1 MVRKGNGKRRTWY
14 RLVLI
19 ALITVG
25 FLMPA
30 PAPVLA
36 QAKLVVG
43 STLLGLVI
51 VPLVAYGL
59 YENLPSRQ
67 GKERLIKGEF
77 YAAGYMGA
85 AFTPS
90 QDLNFGSGSLTLY
103 NNKFGS
109 SVVGG
114 GKIGYFNDRIPYLG
128 AELETNVS
136 RTAIRRTGLDASRSI
151 RGAAAVTMAEDDWL
165 NLVVAFHL
173 VGRYGFLPDQEVP
186 FGRLQPY
193 VGVGPAAVIH
203 CGNLSTAGNY
213 GIDVMSGLRYMLLK
227 NVSMFVEYKYT
238 HVFNTEMSMQVYLHN
253 GQAVQAA
260 ASFPLDNHKVVLGA
274 GYHW

>member
-1 MVRKGNGKRRTWY
+1 MVRKGNAKHRTWY

-30 PAPVLA
+30 PTPVLA

-43 STLLGLVI
+43 STLLGLVV

-90 QDLNFGSGSLTLY
+90 QDLNFGDGFT
-103 NNKFGS
+103 
-109 SVVGG
+109 
-114 GKIGYFNDRIPYLG
+114 
-128 AELETNVS
+128 
-136 RTAIRRTGLDASRSI
+136 DA
-151 RGAAAVTMAEDDWL
+151 
-165 NLVVAFHL
+165 F
-173 VGRYGFLPDQEVP
+173 Q
-186 FGRLQPY
+186 
-193 VGVGPAAVIH
+193 
-203 CGNLSTAGNY
+203 
-213 GIDVMSGLRYMLLK
+213 
-227 NVSMFVEYKYT
+227 
-238 HVFNTEMSMQVYLHN
+238 
-253 GQAVQAA
+253 
-260 ASFPLDNHKVVLGA
+260 
-274 GYHW
+274 